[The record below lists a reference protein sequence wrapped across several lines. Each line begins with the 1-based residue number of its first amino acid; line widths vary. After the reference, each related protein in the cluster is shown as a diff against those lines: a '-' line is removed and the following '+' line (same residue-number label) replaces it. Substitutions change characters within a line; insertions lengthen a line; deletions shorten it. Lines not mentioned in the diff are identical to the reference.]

1 MPPQSAHM
9 RCSTS
14 PVSPGKQRSSDADP
28 RLSRPSSSATI
39 QTTTADT
46 ISRRGS
52 NAQQQQPRGTKRP
65 SSNSVSVANAENVDM
80 LAALASV
87 STLRQS
93 VEQEQE
99 QSKRHASSANMRRG
113 SSMSVS
119 DELRRHK
126 HVRHHDYTLQ
136 AYSLSATKQTSTTQT
151 AVVNGKSSIA
161 SASSANYQSTQLTL
175 DPQTNLPPRDIID
188 ELLLHVELEFNII
201 SKVVHP
207 KAFMAQH
214 AKGRCNTFLL
224 LTVMANN
231 SMYSTHPAITSVGA
245 VAAAR
250 VFVDRAKLFAPEAFE
265 NPSVTG
271 CQALLLLSLAYMHQG
286 MLNVSSHYSS
296 ATLKIL
302 EQLGVCKMDD
312 DAWSNEDDWISGS
325 SWLDRE
331 QIRRVIWGSFSI
343 DTFLSLMMHKSP
355 YVMIDL
361 SGVNRPCA
369 PTMWYIGN
377 DNIETL
383 NFPASAFRPNPND
396 TAYVTALKKIKMSGV
411 SWRINGNTVQLNFAM
426 LGNAI
431 LRGIS
436 DPHYSKEHLDKLVVC
451 AYKSLSDWVAEAPE
465 MPDDP
470 TFDEVQHTLLLC
482 SAALCLKSVVAPYLI
497 TRGRNASDATA
508 NNSLNSNTTGCSL
521 DIRLN
526 GPEPN
531 KTSSSALE
539 SGLEYMRFTFDSVGD
554 LNSPATVDRLLSDY
568 IRTSF
573 QLYRYMRLTAN
584 MIENNSVPPMFLAHS
599 TMISGGIFAACAYA
613 APTLAQQ
620 KRFVRCREF
629 IKCMLRDTMRSSL
642 LFRTALEEIERIE
655 EMVQFLPRR
664 LDPAQLEAI
673 RDMLVPDTIEA
684 VINKRFCQFM
694 EPIRQVIRKPQ
705 QQQQQQQHPQPQLM
719 QSPLLNAAA
728 IAISEA
734 GSGSQPAPSNGS
746 KPSGSCL
753 KTQLGIS
760 LSLFGPSKISNLF
773 CPRMSGSGLSNS
785 LCALFGKNNSN
796 PSRNAAT
803 ARSATTNSDNGSD
816 LSEAAVADKKLHS
829 PPQMFANHHNTY
841 STENDHDWQLN
852 TSSGR
857 QAKSPPDYKLSF
869 TSISS
874 LLVALSIASKD
885 ASFFDSMFGTIDALC
900 KKSSPCESTAE
911 PPLSSPPMRPTS
923 NARSSFPA
931 RGSASNDR
939 VLYSASSQTPATAT
953 AWMMSSG
960 ASMRGNNSSE
970 GEKES
975 DFNRTTTAESLYS
988 SVSPPQ
994 FLASKSMSPEI
1005 HRVTQRS
1012 GAAGPSSSPPSSAK
1026 HANSIGDLLN

>member
-1 MPPQSAHM
+1 
-9 RCSTS
+9 
-14 PVSPGKQRSSDADP
+14 
-28 RLSRPSSSATI
+28 
-39 QTTTADT
+39 
-46 ISRRGS
+46 
-52 NAQQQQPRGTKRP
+52 
-65 SSNSVSVANAENVDM
+65 M

-694 EPIRQVIRKPQ
+694 DPIRQ
-705 QQQQQQQHPQPQLM
+705 
-719 QSPLLNAAA
+719 
-728 IAISEA
+728 
-734 GSGSQPAPSNGS
+734 
-746 KPSGSCL
+746 
-753 KTQLGIS
+753 
-760 LSLFGPSKISNLF
+760 
-773 CPRMSGSGLSNS
+773 
-785 LCALFGKNNSN
+785 
-796 PSRNAAT
+796 
-803 ARSATTNSDNGSD
+803 
-816 LSEAAVADKKLHS
+816 
-829 PPQMFANHHNTY
+829 
-841 STENDHDWQLN
+841 
-852 TSSGR
+852 
-857 QAKSPPDYKLSF
+857 
-869 TSISS
+869 
-874 LLVALSIASKD
+874 
-885 ASFFDSMFGTIDALC
+885 
-900 KKSSPCESTAE
+900 
-911 PPLSSPPMRPTS
+911 
-923 NARSSFPA
+923 
-931 RGSASNDR
+931 
-939 VLYSASSQTPATAT
+939 
-953 AWMMSSG
+953 
-960 ASMRGNNSSE
+960 
-970 GEKES
+970 
-975 DFNRTTTAESLYS
+975 
-988 SVSPPQ
+988 
-994 FLASKSMSPEI
+994 
-1005 HRVTQRS
+1005 
-1012 GAAGPSSSPPSSAK
+1012 
-1026 HANSIGDLLN
+1026 